1 MTKHHFWR
9 QAMAACALLTFT
21 LAAIGADAPAPDR
34 KEADQL
40 LQLALR
46 DVINRGRDHYNNGNP
61 SACYFMWQG
70 ALQIAAL
77 QLDGRPELQKAV
89 KNGLVEAE
97 ANPDMRQRAWLL
109 RNVLDKVRTE
119 LKSDGA
125 PPVAGEKIAPPMPA
139 VPGKPAPEPLD
150 KKPAPAPAEATLWMK
165 LGGQEAVEK
174 VVDDF
179 VAIAAANPKVNFD
192 RDGKLKFTEE
202 QIAMLKKQLV
212 AFVSAASG
220 GPIKYTGKS
229 MKEAHKGM
237 EITDAEFDASV
248 DDLVK
253 AMEKN
258 GVKDEEIKAVRTAVE
273 GTRKDIVTKKE

>member
-1 MTKHHFWR
+1 MTIMTKHQSWR
-9 QAMAACALLTFT
+9 QVTAACALLTFA
-21 LAAIGADAPAPDR
+21 LAAVGADAPPDR

-40 LQLALR
+40 LNLALR
-46 DVINRGRDHYNNGNP
+46 DLINRGRDHYNNGNP
-61 SACYFMWQG
+61 SACYFMFQG
-70 ALQIAAL
+70 ALQVTAL
-77 QLDGRPELQKAV
+77 QLDSRPELQKAV
-89 KNGLVEAE
+89 RNGLIEAE
-97 ANPDMRQRAWLL
+97 ANPDMRQRAWML
-109 RNVLDKVRTE
+109 RNVLDRVRTE
-119 LKSDGA
+119 LKADAAPVANDRTA
-125 PPVAGEKIAPPMPA
+125 PPPLPAPA
-139 VPGKPAPEPLD
+139 KPEPLD
-150 KKPAPAPAEATLWMK
+150 AKPAPAPAADSLWMK

-179 VAIAAANPKVNFD
+179 VAIAGANPKVNFD

-220 GPIKYTGKS
+220 GPIKYSGKT
-229 MKEAHKGM
+229 MKEAHQGM

-253 AMEKN
+253 ALEKN
-258 GVKDEEIKAVRTAVE
+258 GVKEEEVKALRTAVE